1 MDEDDLR
8 RLEKLQQDV
17 AYYTMEIEGIEND
30 MAEYS
35 KRIRRLARQR
45 LVYEGKLVRALQEL
59 DESVGKL

>member
-30 MAEYS
+30 MAEYI

-59 DESVGKL
+59 DESIGKL